1 MVSARRPSRMPSAPA
16 APAAEPRPQNDSDR
30 AMIRVGR
37 IVGAHGLGGALKLRP
52 DNPESDS
59 FANARRVTLELDS
72 ARREYELANASR
84 AGAGMIRLTLR
95 GLSDINQAEAL
106 KGAIVMI
113 AAAEL
118 PAAAPGEFYHYQA
131 VGCEVVLTDGRL
143 LGLVAE
149 VLSTGANDVLV
160 VRDGKNE
167 TLVPVIADVVKAM
180 DLEARRIVVEPV
192 PGLLD

>member
-1 MVSARRPSRMPSAPA
+1 MVPDRRPSRPYPPA
-16 APAAEPRPQNDSDR
+16 APLEAEPRPQNDSDLGL
-30 AMIRVGR
+30 IRVGR
-37 IVGAHGLGGALKLRP
+37 VAGAHGLGGALKLRP

-59 FANARRVTLELDS
+59 FAHAARVTLELGAD
-72 ARREYELANASR
+72 RREYDLVSASR
-84 AGAGMIRLTLR
+84 AGAGMIRLVLKDLDDANR
-95 GLSDINQAEAL
+95 AEAL
-106 KGAIVMI
+106 KGATVMI

-118 PAAAPGEFYHYQA
+118 PTAAPGEFYHYQA
-131 VGCEVVLTDGRL
+131 VGCEVVLTDGRR
-143 LGLVAE
+143 LGAVAE

-160 VRDGKNE
+160 VRDGNKE